1 MFKLWR
7 QNIQKSYRP
16 TTNTARLSFLSKVLA
31 YSQVIHTP
39 KILTARRI
47 GGHTS
52 SYTSLWW
59 YLTDQ

>member
-7 QNIQKSYRP
+7 QNIQKRYRP
-16 TTNTARLSFLSKVLA
+16 TTNPVRLSFLSKVLA

-39 KILTARRI
+39 KFLTARRI
-47 GGHTS
+47 SGHMS
-52 SYTSLWW
+52 SYTSRW